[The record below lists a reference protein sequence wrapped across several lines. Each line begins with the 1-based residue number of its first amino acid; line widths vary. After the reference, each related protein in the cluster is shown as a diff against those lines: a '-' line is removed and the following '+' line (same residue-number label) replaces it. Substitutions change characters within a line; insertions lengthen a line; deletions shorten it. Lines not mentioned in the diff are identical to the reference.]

1 MVKGGGFT
9 LTLYTKGKKQYK
21 MYKIYKVNGKR
32 SNHLGESMLKTISS
46 TDLRAS
52 IKEVLNEVEYGNNQY
67 LIEKFGEPS
76 AAIINIEN
84 FRLFQAMMQ
93 QMQQSN
99 YSEEN
104 DPVIALFD
112 GPADLAEQA
121 KEILKREITST
132 SGWSQKELLNV
143 TFESCGQ
150 NISSSLKFCLD

>member
-1 MVKGGGFT
+1 MRGEEFT